1 VTGQEIGR
9 GQESGGI
16 QNRRLVD
23 DATDWQNAQ
32 QESNRTEKQT
42 GSLNR
47 TGDLQ
52 GQNYRVTVDK
62 RLLVERI
69 RA

>member
-1 VTGQEIGR
+1 MTGQEIGR